1 MWTALAAIVQSIL
14 GALFAALRVR
24 RQDGES
30 DRAKE
35 TAAVEEATVKTME
48 AQNEIVDAVNEVPL
62 PSGDRGV
69 LLDELQRSS
78 AVGRADSRKR
88 RPF

>member
-1 MWTALAAIVQSIL
+1 MWQAIAAIVQSIL

-24 RQDGES
+24 RLDKES

-35 TAAVEEATVKTME
+35 TVAVNEATIATAE
-48 AQNEIVDAVNEVPL
+48 AQDEIVDAVNNVQP
-62 PSGDRGV
+62 PANRGQ
-69 LLDELQRSS
+69 LLDELQRSTTVS
-78 AVGRADSRKR
+78 RSDSRKR

>member
-1 MWTALAAIVQSIL
+1 MWQAIAAIVQSIL

-24 RQDGES
+24 RLDKES

-35 TAAVEEATVKTME
+35 TVAVDEATIATAE
-48 AQNEIVDAVNEVPL
+48 AQDEIVDAVNDVQPPANRAE
-62 PSGDRGV
+62 
-69 LLDELQRSS
+69 LLDELQRSTTVS
-78 AVGRADSRKR
+78 RSDSRKR

>member
-1 MWTALAAIVQSIL
+1 MWQAIAAIVQSIL

-24 RQDGES
+24 RLDKES

-35 TAAVEEATVKTME
+35 TVAVDEATIATAE
-48 AQNEIVDAVNEVPL
+48 AQDEIVDAVNNVQP
-62 PSGDRGV
+62 PANRGQ
-69 LLDELQRSS
+69 LLDELQRSTTVS
-78 AVGRADSRKR
+78 RSDSRKR

>member
-1 MWTALAAIVQSIL
+1 MWQAIAAIVQSIL

-24 RQDGES
+24 RQDKES

-35 TAAVEEATVKTME
+35 TVAVDEATIATAE
-48 AQNEIVDAVNEVPL
+48 AQDEIVDAVNDVQP
-62 PSGDRGV
+62 PANRGQ
-69 LLDELQRSS
+69 LLDELQRSTTVS
-78 AVGRADSRKR
+78 RSDSRKR